1 MKSLTQLIKESII
14 DKSCNASQVSS
25 SDDKKITRINSKT
38 GYYKD
43 MNESNV
49 NIELD
54 WTKSNER
61 VDYETKKL
69 VSAITDKY
77 RNLLNRGSNPSFSDV
92 AFDYLSDNGY
102 DEDEATDLS
111 YELEDTFNQIAL
123 IK

>member
-14 DKSCNASQVSS
+14 DESCNAS
-25 SDDKKITRINSKT
+25 KGNKIARINSKT

-61 VDYETKKL
+61 IDYETKKL

-92 AFDYLSDNGY
+92 AYDYLSDNGY

-111 YELEDTFNQIAL
+111 YELEDIFNQVSL
-123 IK
+123 M